1 MDKLKV
7 FEIPDQSNRLHNNLF
22 SLILLARIDKR
33 LSITASNAIGLL
45 IFKNKSFNK
54 VNFSSIDLS
63 GANFH
68 NG

>member
-7 FEIPDQSNRLHNNLF
+7 FEIPDQSNRLYNNLS

-45 IFKNKSFNK
+45 IFKKKSFNK